1 MKNKFALEYSST
13 IFRFTDS
20 MAGAFW
26 TAEDSFLLLSLIDA
40 HGSNWKLISEKLGK
54 TIGAVRNRAQRMHRG
69 ALKNYV
75 QQCRLC
81 GQPRRGHIC
90 TFSHDNEFEE
100 LVGFLYDSFQPASVP
115 EC

>member
-1 MKNKFALEYSST
+1 MRNKVALEYSST
-13 IFRFTDS
+13 IFRFADS

-54 TIGAVRNRAQRMHRG
+54 TVCAVRNRAQRMHRG

-75 QQCRLC
+75 QKCRFC

-90 TFSHDNEFEE
+90 TYSRDDDFEE